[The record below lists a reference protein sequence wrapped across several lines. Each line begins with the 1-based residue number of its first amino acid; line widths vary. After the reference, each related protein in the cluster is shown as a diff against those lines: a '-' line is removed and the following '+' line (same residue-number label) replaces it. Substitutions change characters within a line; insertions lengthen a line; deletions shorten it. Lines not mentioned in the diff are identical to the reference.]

1 MTNGS
6 LASLAFTA
14 ILGFL
19 IPLQAQAKVEVFYC
33 VEEKNIK
40 FDKYGEDE
48 ERPLRKFTVKFSSGE
63 GNPAGNLYT
72 TERYEHFAEIK
83 GWSSDNRSVIF
94 WLNDYRNWVSVDLM
108 NILGFSG
115 YGDSASLR
123 LSFKTL
129 TYMWNDI
136 NYQIYIRA
144 RCEKF

>member
-1 MTNGS
+1 MKQRA
-6 LASLAFTA
+6 LVSLAFTV
-14 ILGFL
+14 ILGFFV
-19 IPLQAQAKVEVFYC
+19 PLKAQAKSEVFYC
-33 VEEKNIK
+33 VEEKHIK

-63 GNPAGNLYT
+63 GKPTGKLYT

-94 WLNDYRNWVSVDLM
+94 WLNDYGNWVSVDQM
-108 NILGFSG
+108 NIVGFSG